1 MRDPNPVTNAFF
13 FGRALAEV
21 FSEKLEESFTSAMSD
36 LGKFD
41 AEQRENLRQFMEEVQ
56 LRAERAAGNTA
67 YPAATPPSPS
77 AARTTTTTT
86 ATTTTTP
93 SRSINIDINTTN
105 SDDLQAMLDQLR
117 AEIATLRSEL
127 KKYQD

>member
-1 MRDPNPVTNAFF
+1 MSNSNPVTSAFF

-21 FSEKLEESFTSAMSD
+21 FSEKLEESFTNAMSD

-56 LRAERAAGNTA
+56 LRAERAAGNTS
-67 YPAATPPSPS
+67 YSPNPRS
-77 AARTTTTTT
+77 TTRTSTT
-86 ATTTTTP
+86 
-93 SRSINIDINTTN
+93 SNNLNFDLN
-105 SDDLQAMLDQLR
+105 SNNSEDLQTMLDQLR

-127 KKYQD
+127 KKFRD